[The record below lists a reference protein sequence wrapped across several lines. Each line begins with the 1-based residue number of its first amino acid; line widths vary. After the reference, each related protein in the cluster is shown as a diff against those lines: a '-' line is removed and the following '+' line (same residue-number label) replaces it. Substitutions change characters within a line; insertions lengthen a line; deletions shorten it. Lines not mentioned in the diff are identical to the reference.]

1 MVLMEL
7 QNTQP
12 AEHGKDLIDFSSAQ
26 HRAEDLLEEN
36 RLYRQTALDQG
47 DQAMAGTLD
56 ELERV
61 LLDIANS
68 PDSVTPAQFESL
80 RKRIEDRG
88 ILFKVRIVNQ
98 DLQQRH
104 NRANAEPTKS
114 ESVTDRSKI

>member
-1 MVLMEL
+1 
-7 QNTQP
+7 
-12 AEHGKDLIDFSSAQ
+12 
-26 HRAEDLLEEN
+26 
-36 RLYRQTALDQG
+36 
-47 DQAMAGTLD
+47 MASTLD

-98 DLQQRH
+98 GLQQR
-104 NRANAEPTKS
+104 NRRENAEPATN
-114 ESVTDRSKI
+114 ESVKDRSKI